1 MGTKIKR
8 IFKKIS
14 LKRTTVLILVF
25 VIMSVVL
32 VRRLFDLQIIQGED
46 YISKFQ
52 ARTTKERVLKSTR
65 GNILDRNGDILASNV
80 LSYSLT
86 LEDNGTYTSTREKN
100 LTLNGVA
107 YQVLQILH
115 SNGDDITHSFHIVV
129 DKNGEY
135 AFDVVEGFTLN
146 RFRADIYGQA
156 LIDDL
161 KDEQKTATA
170 DQMMEFLTGSEK
182 FSIVLSGDRAY
193 TEDELISHGLP
204 LTLTKQEM
212 LDIATIRYEL
222 NTNSFKKYMQVTIAT
237 NVSEKS
243 VAAIM
248 ENKTGLQGIDVVEDS
263 IRQYIDDESMAPILG
278 YTGKASSEEL
288 TELRKQNPDY
298 SNDAIVGKAGIE
310 QYMELTLQGTDGKE
324 TVSVDNL
331 GKVLKIDEDTKVEP
345 VAGDDVQLTI
355 ETDWQS
361 AIYQILKQR
370 VAGVLLTKI
379 DAAKTFDYTYVT
391 DASQIRIPI
400 YDVYNA
406 LISNSVIDI
415 TKFSNEDASD
425 IEKNLYAKFQQ
436 KQQRVFDTIS
446 TKLNGLNPPAY
457 KDEDEET
464 QEYLSYICN
473 DLLRDTLGII
483 SKDAIDTSDATYK
496 AWTTDETI
504 SLKDYL
510 TYATSQG
517 WIDIS
522 SFSPEGEYLD
532 SEEIYQALTAYII
545 DYLSTDTGFSKL
557 LYKYMLQEDT
567 ISGQEICL
575 VLYEQGV
582 LDKNDDDYENLASGA
597 MGAYDFMINKIY
609 TLEIE
614 PAQLALM
621 PCSASAVVV
630 DVKTGDVVALVS
642 YPGYDNNRLT
652 NDMDTDYYAKL
663 ALDQSSPFFNKATQQ
678 TTAPGSTL
686 KLLST
691 IAGMEEG
698 IIDEGTYIE
707 CTGTFDYVDPP
718 INCWYKNGHGSLDI
732 RTAIE
737 QSCNYF
743 FNMIGFQLGK
753 VGDNEFSEVQS
764 LNKLQEYAS
773 LIGLDRKTGIELSEA
788 TPKVSDAK
796 AVPSYM
802 GQGNNLFTTSELA
815 RYATVMATSGNVF
828 KLTLL
833 DKVMNPKGEVIQE
846 YEPEIE
852 DVVNISSNIWDV
864 IHDGMRRVIQTHSQ
878 FDGLGVEVAGKTG
891 TAELDLRHPNHGLFI
906 GYAPASD
913 PEYAVAIRI
922 ANGYSSGNAC
932 LIANDIFKYMYNLAD
947 KDSILTGIA
956 STDFN
961 ASSFTGV
968 GSIVFPLPFGLSGWV
983 ITPATS

>member
-1 MGTKIKR
+1 
-8 IFKKIS
+8 
-14 LKRTTVLILVF
+14 
-25 VIMSVVL
+25 MSVVL

-135 AFDVVEGFTLN
+135 AFDVAEGFTLN

-182 FSIVLSGDRAY
+182 FSIALSGDRAY
-193 TEDELISHGLP
+193 TEDELTSHGLP

-355 ETDWQS
+355 DTDWQS

-446 TKLNGLNPPAY
+446 TKLNGSNPPAY

-532 SEEIYQALTAYII
+532 SEEIYQALTEYII

-833 DKVMNPKGEVIQE
+833 DKVMDPKGDVIQE

-891 TAELDLRHPNHGLFI
+891 TAELDLRHPNHGLFV

-956 STDFN
+956 STD
-961 ASSFTGV
+961 
-968 GSIVFPLPFGLSGWV
+968 
-983 ITPATS
+983 TSDTSND

>member
-8 IFKKIS
+8 IYKKIS

-135 AFDVVEGFTLN
+135 AFDVAEGFTLN

-193 TEDELISHGLP
+193 TEDELTSHGLP

-355 ETDWQS
+355 DTDWQS

-446 TKLNGLNPPAY
+446 TKLNGSNPPAY

-686 KLLST
+686 KPLST

-833 DKVMNPKGEVIQE
+833 DKVMDPKGEVIQE

-864 IHDGMRRVIQTHSQ
+864 IHDGMRRVIQIHSQ

-956 STDFN
+956 STD
-961 ASSFTGV
+961 
-968 GSIVFPLPFGLSGWV
+968 
-983 ITPATS
+983 TSDTSND

>member
-1 MGTKIKR
+1 
-8 IFKKIS
+8 
-14 LKRTTVLILVF
+14 
-25 VIMSVVL
+25 MSVVL

-135 AFDVVEGFTLN
+135 AFDVAEGFTLN

-193 TEDELISHGLP
+193 TEDELTSHGLP

-355 ETDWQS
+355 DTDWQS

-446 TKLNGLNPPAY
+446 TKLNGSNPPAY

-532 SEEIYQALTAYII
+532 SEEIYQALTEYII

-956 STDFN
+956 STD
-961 ASSFTGV
+961 
-968 GSIVFPLPFGLSGWV
+968 
-983 ITPATS
+983 TSDTSND

>member
-52 ARTTKERVLKSTR
+52 ARTTKERVIKSTR

-532 SEEIYQALTAYII
+532 SEEIYQALTEYII

-956 STDFN
+956 STD
-961 ASSFTGV
+961 
-968 GSIVFPLPFGLSGWV
+968 
-983 ITPATS
+983 TSDTSND

>member
-8 IFKKIS
+8 IYKKIS

-135 AFDVVEGFTLN
+135 AFDVAEGFTLN

-193 TEDELISHGLP
+193 TEDELTSHGLP

-446 TKLNGLNPPAY
+446 TKLNGSNPPAY

-532 SEEIYQALTAYII
+532 SEEIYQALTEYII

-864 IHDGMRRVIQTHSQ
+864 IHDGMRRVIQIHSQ

-956 STDFN
+956 STD
-961 ASSFTGV
+961 
-968 GSIVFPLPFGLSGWV
+968 
-983 ITPATS
+983 TSDTSND

>member
-135 AFDVVEGFTLN
+135 AFDVAEGFTLN

-193 TEDELISHGLP
+193 TEDELTSHGLP

-355 ETDWQS
+355 DTDWQS

-446 TKLNGLNPPAY
+446 TKLNGSNPPAY

-833 DKVMNPKGEVIQE
+833 DKVMEPKGDVIQE

-891 TAELDLRHPNHGLFI
+891 TAELDLRHPNHGLFV

-956 STDFN
+956 STD
-961 ASSFTGV
+961 
-968 GSIVFPLPFGLSGWV
+968 
-983 ITPATS
+983 TSDTSND

>member
-135 AFDVVEGFTLN
+135 AFDVAEGFTLN

-355 ETDWQS
+355 DTDWQS

-446 TKLNGLNPPAY
+446 TKLNGSNPPAY

-833 DKVMNPKGEVIQE
+833 DKVMEPKGDVIQE

-956 STDFN
+956 STD
-961 ASSFTGV
+961 TGD
-968 GSIVFPLPFGLSGWV
+968 
-983 ITPATS
+983 TSND

>member
-193 TEDELISHGLP
+193 TEDELTSHGLP

-446 TKLNGLNPPAY
+446 TKLNGSNPPAY

-891 TAELDLRHPNHGLFI
+891 TAELDLRHPNHGLFV

-956 STDFN
+956 STD
-961 ASSFTGV
+961 
-968 GSIVFPLPFGLSGWV
+968 
-983 ITPATS
+983 TSDTSND

>member
-8 IFKKIS
+8 IYKKIS

-135 AFDVVEGFTLN
+135 AFDVAEGFTLN

-193 TEDELISHGLP
+193 TEDELTSHGLP

-446 TKLNGLNPPAY
+446 TKLNGSNPPAY

-802 GQGNNLFTTSELA
+802 GQGNNLFATSELA

-833 DKVMNPKGEVIQE
+833 DKVMEPKGDVIQE

-956 STDFN
+956 STD
-961 ASSFTGV
+961 
-968 GSIVFPLPFGLSGWV
+968 
-983 ITPATS
+983 TSDTSND

>member
-1 MGTKIKR
+1 
-8 IFKKIS
+8 
-14 LKRTTVLILVF
+14 
-25 VIMSVVL
+25 MSVVL

-52 ARTTKERVLKSTR
+52 ARITKERVLKSTR

-135 AFDVVEGFTLN
+135 AFDVAEGFTLN

-193 TEDELISHGLP
+193 TEDELTSHGLP

-355 ETDWQS
+355 DTDWQS

-446 TKLNGLNPPAY
+446 TKLNGSNPPAY

-833 DKVMNPKGEVIQE
+833 DKVMDPKGEVIQE

-956 STDFN
+956 STD
-961 ASSFTGV
+961 
-968 GSIVFPLPFGLSGWV
+968 
-983 ITPATS
+983 TSDTSND

>member
-1 MGTKIKR
+1 
-8 IFKKIS
+8 
-14 LKRTTVLILVF
+14 
-25 VIMSVVL
+25 MSVVL

-355 ETDWQS
+355 DTDWQS

-446 TKLNGLNPPAY
+446 TKLNGSNPPAY

-698 IIDEGTYIE
+698 IIDEGTYIDW
-707 CTGTFDYVDPP
+707 TGTFDYVDPP

-833 DKVMNPKGEVIQE
+833 DKVMDPKGDVIQE

-891 TAELDLRHPNHGLFI
+891 TAELDLRHPNHGLFV

-956 STDFN
+956 STD
-961 ASSFTGV
+961 
-968 GSIVFPLPFGLSGWV
+968 
-983 ITPATS
+983 TSDTSND

>member
-1 MGTKIKR
+1 
-8 IFKKIS
+8 
-14 LKRTTVLILVF
+14 
-25 VIMSVVL
+25 MSVVL

-161 KDEQKTATA
+161 KDEQKTSTA

-833 DKVMNPKGEVIQE
+833 DKVMDPKGDVIQE

-956 STDFN
+956 STD
-961 ASSFTGV
+961 
-968 GSIVFPLPFGLSGWV
+968 
-983 ITPATS
+983 TSDTSND

>member
-8 IFKKIS
+8 IYKKIS

-135 AFDVVEGFTLN
+135 AFDVAEGFTLN

-193 TEDELISHGLP
+193 TEDELTSHGLP

-331 GKVLKIDEDTKVEP
+331 GKVLKIDEDTKVEQ

-355 ETDWQS
+355 DTDWQS

-446 TKLNGLNPPAY
+446 TKLNGSNPPAY

-833 DKVMNPKGEVIQE
+833 DKVMEPKGDVIQE

-956 STDFN
+956 STD
-961 ASSFTGV
+961 
-968 GSIVFPLPFGLSGWV
+968 
-983 ITPATS
+983 TSDTSND

>member
-135 AFDVVEGFTLN
+135 AFDVAEGFTLN

-446 TKLNGLNPPAY
+446 TKLNGSNPPAY

-532 SEEIYQALTAYII
+532 SEEIYQALTEYII

-956 STDFN
+956 STD
-961 ASSFTGV
+961 
-968 GSIVFPLPFGLSGWV
+968 
-983 ITPATS
+983 TSDTSND

>member
-446 TKLNGLNPPAY
+446 TKLNGSNPPAY

-532 SEEIYQALTAYII
+532 SEEIYQALTEYII

-913 PEYAVAIRI
+913 PEYALAIRI

-956 STDFN
+956 STD
-961 ASSFTGV
+961 
-968 GSIVFPLPFGLSGWV
+968 
-983 ITPATS
+983 TSDTSND

>member
-135 AFDVVEGFTLN
+135 AFDVAEGFTLN

-355 ETDWQS
+355 DTDWQS

-446 TKLNGLNPPAY
+446 TKLNGSNPPAY

-833 DKVMNPKGEVIQE
+833 DKVMEPKGDVIQE

-956 STDFN
+956 STD
-961 ASSFTGV
+961 
-968 GSIVFPLPFGLSGWV
+968 
-983 ITPATS
+983 TSDTSND

>member
-135 AFDVVEGFTLN
+135 AFDVAEGFTLN

-193 TEDELISHGLP
+193 TEDELTSHGLP

-355 ETDWQS
+355 DTDWQS

-446 TKLNGLNPPAY
+446 TKLNGSNPPAY

-815 RYATVMATSGNVF
+815 RYATVMATSGNIF

-833 DKVMNPKGEVIQE
+833 DKVMDPKGDVIQE

-891 TAELDLRHPNHGLFI
+891 TAELDLRHPNHGLFV

-956 STDFN
+956 STD
-961 ASSFTGV
+961 
-968 GSIVFPLPFGLSGWV
+968 
-983 ITPATS
+983 TSDTSND

>member
-446 TKLNGLNPPAY
+446 TKLNGSNPPAY

-833 DKVMNPKGEVIQE
+833 DKVMDPKGDVIQE

-891 TAELDLRHPNHGLFI
+891 TAELDLRHPNHGLFV

-922 ANGYSSGNAC
+922 ANGYGSGNAC

-956 STDFN
+956 STD
-961 ASSFTGV
+961 
-968 GSIVFPLPFGLSGWV
+968 
-983 ITPATS
+983 TSDTSND

>member
-446 TKLNGLNPPAY
+446 TKLNGSNPPAY

-532 SEEIYQALTAYII
+532 SEEIYQALTEYII
-545 DYLSTDTGFSKL
+545 DYLGTDTGFSKL

-956 STDFN
+956 STD
-961 ASSFTGV
+961 
-968 GSIVFPLPFGLSGWV
+968 
-983 ITPATS
+983 TSDTSND

>member
-1 MGTKIKR
+1 MGTKIKQ
-8 IFKKIS
+8 IYKKIS

-263 IRQYIDDESMAPILG
+263 IRLYIDDESMAPILG

-446 TKLNGLNPPAY
+446 TKLNGSNPPAY

-532 SEEIYQALTAYII
+532 SEEIYQALTEYII

-956 STDFN
+956 STD
-961 ASSFTGV
+961 
-968 GSIVFPLPFGLSGWV
+968 
-983 ITPATS
+983 TSDTSND

>member
-355 ETDWQS
+355 DTDWQS

-446 TKLNGLNPPAY
+446 TKLNGSNPPAY

-504 SLKDYL
+504 SLKDSL

-833 DKVMNPKGEVIQE
+833 DKVMDPKGEVIQE

-891 TAELDLRHPNHGLFI
+891 TAELDLRHPNHGLFV

-956 STDFN
+956 STD
-961 ASSFTGV
+961 
-968 GSIVFPLPFGLSGWV
+968 
-983 ITPATS
+983 TSDTSND

>member
-1 MGTKIKR
+1 
-8 IFKKIS
+8 
-14 LKRTTVLILVF
+14 
-25 VIMSVVL
+25 MSVVL

-135 AFDVVEGFTLN
+135 AFDVAEGFTLN

-170 DQMMEFLTGSEK
+170 DQMMEFLAGSEK

-193 TEDELISHGLP
+193 TEDELTSHGLP

-355 ETDWQS
+355 DTDWQS

-446 TKLNGLNPPAY
+446 TKLNGSNPPAY

-833 DKVMNPKGEVIQE
+833 DKVMDPKGEVIQE

-956 STDFN
+956 STD
-961 ASSFTGV
+961 
-968 GSIVFPLPFGLSGWV
+968 
-983 ITPATS
+983 TSDTSND

>member
-8 IFKKIS
+8 IYKKIS

-135 AFDVVEGFTLN
+135 AFDVAEGFTLN

-355 ETDWQS
+355 DTDWQS

-446 TKLNGLNPPAY
+446 TKLNGSNPPAY

-532 SEEIYQALTAYII
+532 SEEIYQALTEYII

-833 DKVMNPKGEVIQE
+833 DKVMEPKGDVIQE

-956 STDFN
+956 STD
-961 ASSFTGV
+961 
-968 GSIVFPLPFGLSGWV
+968 
-983 ITPATS
+983 TSDTSND

>member
-446 TKLNGLNPPAY
+446 TKLNGSNPPAY

-833 DKVMNPKGEVIQE
+833 DKVMDPKGDVIQE

-891 TAELDLRHPNHGLFI
+891 TAELDLRHPNHGLFV

-913 PEYAVAIRI
+913 PEDAVAIRI

-956 STDFN
+956 STD
-961 ASSFTGV
+961 
-968 GSIVFPLPFGLSGWV
+968 
-983 ITPATS
+983 TSDTSND

>member
-135 AFDVVEGFTLN
+135 AFDVAEGFTLN

-193 TEDELISHGLP
+193 TEDELTSHGLP

-263 IRQYIDDESMAPILG
+263 IRLYIDDESMAPILG

-446 TKLNGLNPPAY
+446 TKLNGSNPPAY

-532 SEEIYQALTAYII
+532 SEEIYQALTEYII

-956 STDFN
+956 STD
-961 ASSFTGV
+961 
-968 GSIVFPLPFGLSGWV
+968 
-983 ITPATS
+983 TSDTSND

>member
-8 IFKKIS
+8 IYKKIS

-135 AFDVVEGFTLN
+135 AFDVAEGFTLN
-146 RFRADIYGQA
+146 RFRADIYGQV

-193 TEDELISHGLP
+193 TEDELTSHGLP

-355 ETDWQS
+355 DTDWQS

-446 TKLNGLNPPAY
+446 TKLNGSNPPAY

-833 DKVMNPKGEVIQE
+833 DKVMDPKGEVIQE

-956 STDFN
+956 STD
-961 ASSFTGV
+961 
-968 GSIVFPLPFGLSGWV
+968 
-983 ITPATS
+983 TSDTSND

>member
-1 MGTKIKR
+1 
-8 IFKKIS
+8 
-14 LKRTTVLILVF
+14 
-25 VIMSVVL
+25 MSVVL

-135 AFDVVEGFTLN
+135 AFDVAEGFTLN

-193 TEDELISHGLP
+193 TEDELTSHGLP

-446 TKLNGLNPPAY
+446 TKLNGSNPPAY

-833 DKVMNPKGEVIQE
+833 DKVMDPKGEVIQE

-956 STDFN
+956 STD
-961 ASSFTGV
+961 
-968 GSIVFPLPFGLSGWV
+968 
-983 ITPATS
+983 TSDTSND

>member
-1 MGTKIKR
+1 
-8 IFKKIS
+8 
-14 LKRTTVLILVF
+14 
-25 VIMSVVL
+25 MSVVL

-182 FSIVLSGDRAY
+182 FSIALSGDRAY
-193 TEDELISHGLP
+193 TEDELTSHGLP

-446 TKLNGLNPPAY
+446 TKLNGSNPPAY

-833 DKVMNPKGEVIQE
+833 DKVMDPKGEVIQE

-956 STDFN
+956 STD
-961 ASSFTGV
+961 
-968 GSIVFPLPFGLSGWV
+968 
-983 ITPATS
+983 TSDTSND

>member
-193 TEDELISHGLP
+193 TEDELTSHGLP

-355 ETDWQS
+355 DTDWQS

-446 TKLNGLNPPAY
+446 TKLNGSNPPAY

-532 SEEIYQALTAYII
+532 SEEIYQALTEYII

-956 STDFN
+956 STD
-961 ASSFTGV
+961 
-968 GSIVFPLPFGLSGWV
+968 
-983 ITPATS
+983 TSDTSND

>member
-8 IFKKIS
+8 IYKKIS

-182 FSIVLSGDRAY
+182 FSIALSGDRAY
-193 TEDELISHGLP
+193 TEDELTSHGLP

-446 TKLNGLNPPAY
+446 TKLNGSNPPAY
-457 KDEDEET
+457 KDEDGET

-652 NDMDTDYYAKL
+652 NDMDTDYYAQL

-833 DKVMNPKGEVIQE
+833 DKVMDPKGDVIQE

-891 TAELDLRHPNHGLFI
+891 TAELDLRHPNHGLFV

-956 STDFN
+956 STD
-961 ASSFTGV
+961 
-968 GSIVFPLPFGLSGWV
+968 
-983 ITPATS
+983 TSDTSND

>member
-8 IFKKIS
+8 IYKKIS

-135 AFDVVEGFTLN
+135 AFDVAEGFTLN

-193 TEDELISHGLP
+193 TEDELTSHGLP

-345 VAGDDVQLTI
+345 VAGYDVQLTI
-355 ETDWQS
+355 DTDWQS

-446 TKLNGLNPPAY
+446 TKLNGSNPPAY

-833 DKVMNPKGEVIQE
+833 DKVMDPKGEVIQE

-956 STDFN
+956 STD
-961 ASSFTGV
+961 
-968 GSIVFPLPFGLSGWV
+968 
-983 ITPATS
+983 TSDTSND

>member
-1 MGTKIKR
+1 
-8 IFKKIS
+8 
-14 LKRTTVLILVF
+14 
-25 VIMSVVL
+25 MSVVL

-446 TKLNGLNPPAY
+446 TKLNGSNPPAY

-833 DKVMNPKGEVIQE
+833 DKVMDPKGEVIQE

-956 STDFN
+956 STD
-961 ASSFTGV
+961 
-968 GSIVFPLPFGLSGWV
+968 
-983 ITPATS
+983 TSDTSND

>member
-193 TEDELISHGLP
+193 TEDELTSHGLP

-355 ETDWQS
+355 DTDWQS

-446 TKLNGLNPPAY
+446 TKLNGSNPPAY

-532 SEEIYQALTAYII
+532 SEEIYQALTSYII

-956 STDFN
+956 STD
-961 ASSFTGV
+961 
-968 GSIVFPLPFGLSGWV
+968 
-983 ITPATS
+983 TSDTSND

>member
-8 IFKKIS
+8 IYKKIS

-135 AFDVVEGFTLN
+135 AFDVAEGFTLN

-193 TEDELISHGLP
+193 TEDELTSHGLP

-355 ETDWQS
+355 DTDWQS

-446 TKLNGLNPPAY
+446 TKLNGSNPTAY

-833 DKVMNPKGEVIQE
+833 DKVMEPKGDVIQE

-956 STDFN
+956 STD
-961 ASSFTGV
+961 
-968 GSIVFPLPFGLSGWV
+968 
-983 ITPATS
+983 TSDTSND

>member
-1 MGTKIKR
+1 
-8 IFKKIS
+8 
-14 LKRTTVLILVF
+14 
-25 VIMSVVL
+25 MSVVL

-135 AFDVVEGFTLN
+135 AFDVAEGFTLN

-193 TEDELISHGLP
+193 TEDELTSHGLP

-355 ETDWQS
+355 DTDWQS

-415 TKFSNEDASD
+415 TKFSKEDASD

-446 TKLNGLNPPAY
+446 TKLNGSNPPAY

-532 SEEIYQALTAYII
+532 SEEIYQALTSYII

-642 YPGYDNNRLT
+642 YPGYDNHRLT

-833 DKVMNPKGEVIQE
+833 DKVMDPKGEVIQE

-956 STDFN
+956 STD
-961 ASSFTGV
+961 
-968 GSIVFPLPFGLSGWV
+968 
-983 ITPATS
+983 TSDTSND

>member
-135 AFDVVEGFTLN
+135 AFDVAEGFTLN

-193 TEDELISHGLP
+193 TEDELTSHGLP

-446 TKLNGLNPPAY
+446 TKLNGSNPPAY

-532 SEEIYQALTAYII
+532 SEEIYQALTEYII

-833 DKVMNPKGEVIQE
+833 DKVMDPKGEVIQE

-932 LIANDIFKYMYNLAD
+932 LIANDIFKYMYNLAY

-956 STDFN
+956 STD
-961 ASSFTGV
+961 
-968 GSIVFPLPFGLSGWV
+968 
-983 ITPATS
+983 TSDTSND

>member
-263 IRQYIDDESMAPILG
+263 IRLYIDDESMAPILG

-446 TKLNGLNPPAY
+446 TKLNGSNPPAY

-532 SEEIYQALTAYII
+532 SEEIYQALTEYII

-833 DKVMNPKGEVIQE
+833 DKVMDPKGEVIQE

-956 STDFN
+956 STD
-961 ASSFTGV
+961 
-968 GSIVFPLPFGLSGWV
+968 
-983 ITPATS
+983 TSDTSND

>member
-263 IRQYIDDESMAPILG
+263 IRQYIEDESMAPILG

-446 TKLNGLNPPAY
+446 TKLNGSNPPAY

-532 SEEIYQALTAYII
+532 SEEIYQALTEYII

-956 STDFN
+956 STD
-961 ASSFTGV
+961 
-968 GSIVFPLPFGLSGWV
+968 
-983 ITPATS
+983 TSDTSND

>member
-1 MGTKIKR
+1 
-8 IFKKIS
+8 
-14 LKRTTVLILVF
+14 
-25 VIMSVVL
+25 MSVVL

-446 TKLNGLNPPAY
+446 TKLNGSNPPAY

-532 SEEIYQALTAYII
+532 SEEIYQALTEYII

-864 IHDGMRRVIQTHSQ
+864 IHDGMRRVIQTHSL

-956 STDFN
+956 STD
-961 ASSFTGV
+961 
-968 GSIVFPLPFGLSGWV
+968 
-983 ITPATS
+983 TSDTSND